1 LVLLKILKNNKYGRL
16 IENFFSLS
24 FLQGANYL
32 LPLITLP
39 YLVRVFGAEGYG
51 QVMFAYAFTQYFVIL
66 TDYGFNLSATR
77 SVSVN
82 RENGAKISEIVCSVL
97 IIKTIFIFIGF
108 GIMCGIVF
116 SLPQFKADWQ
126 LFLLTYGIV
135 VGQAYFPIWF
145 FQGMEKM
152 KYITALNITARLIFT
167 IFIFVLIHSKND
179 YLYFPILYSIGF
191 ITAGILSLF
200 IVFGL
205 FRVKP
210 VIPSFRIIYGY
221 FKDSTQFF
229 LSRASVSIYT
239 ASNTIILGLFA
250 GPAAVGYYASAE
262 QLYKGMQ
269 GLFIPLANVL
279 YPYMAKEK
287 NIALFKKVMTWAFS
301 IMLVIAII
309 VVLFSGLITGLV
321 FGEGFEPTSDLLKLF
336 APLAVI
342 VIVSVLLG
350 YPFLAALGHAN
361 YANYSVIAG
370 AICHIIMLLIT
381 IPILSIYSV
390 AIITIITE
398 TIVLSVRLY
407 GVKRHNLWSKA

>member
-1 LVLLKILKNNKYGRL
+1 MLKIFRNEKYGRL

-24 FLQGANYL
+24 ILQGANYL

-51 QVMFAYAFTQYFVIL
+51 QVMFAYSFIQYFVIL

-82 RENGAKISEIVCSVL
+82 RENSAKISEIVCSVL
-97 IIKTIFIFIGF
+97 IIKSIFLIVGF
-108 GIMCGIVF
+108 GIMCGVVF
-116 SLPQFKADWQ
+116 SVPQFRTDWQ
-126 LFLLTYGIV
+126 LFLLMYGIV
-135 VGQAYFPIWF
+135 IGQAYFPIWF

-167 IFIFVLIHSKND
+167 IFIFVLIHDRGD
-179 YLYFPILYSIGF
+179 YLYYPILYSVGF
-191 ITAGILSLF
+191 ITAGVISLY
-200 IVFGL
+200 II
-205 FRVKP
+205 FRQFKVKP
-210 VIPSFRIIYGY
+210 VIPSFKIIHGY
-221 FKDSTQFF
+221 FKESTQFF

-239 ASNTIILGLFA
+239 ASNTIVLGLFA
-250 GPAAVGYYASAE
+250 GPVAVGYYASAE

-269 GLFIPLANVL
+269 GLFVPLTNAL
-279 YPYMAKEK
+279 YPYTAKER
-287 NIALFKKVMTWAFS
+287 NVVLFKKIVTWAVL
-301 IMLVIAII
+301 IMLVLA
-309 VVLFSGLITGLV
+309 VVVVIFSEFITGLI
-321 FGEGFEPTSDLLKLF
+321 FGNGFEPTSDLLKLF
-336 APLAVI
+336 APLALI
-342 VIVSVLLG
+342 VVVSVLLG
-350 YPFLAALGHAN
+350 YPFLAALGHAK

-398 TIVLSVRLY
+398 TIVLSVRIY
-407 GVKRHNLWSKA
+407 GVKKHGLWKVA